1 MTDHQACAKMHCSER
16 VRSRLNRIPTTL
28 DFDKMRIALVKN
40 NADCVMKR
48 EYPGSIIGVVRLQNI
63 WTVAVYDRTIDRV
76 VTVGVQ
82 MPKYVYEIE

>member
-16 VRSRLNRIPTTL
+16 VRRRLNRIPTTL
-28 DFDKMRIALVKN
+28 DFDKMRIALLKN
-40 NADCVMKR
+40 NADCFMKR
-48 EYPGSIIGVVRLQNI
+48 EYPDSIIGVVRLQNI

-82 MPKYVYEIE
+82 MPKYVED

>member
-16 VRSRLNRIPTTL
+16 VRSRMNRIPTSL
-28 DFDKMRIALVKN
+28 DFDKMRIALLKN
-40 NADCVMKR
+40 NADCFMKR
-48 EYPGSIIGVVRLQNI
+48 EYPDSIIGVVRLQNI

-82 MPKYVYEIE
+82 MPKYVDED

>member
-16 VRSRLNRIPTTL
+16 VRSRLNRRPTSL
-28 DFDKMRIALVKN
+28 DFDKMRIALLKN
-40 NADCVMKR
+40 NADCFMKR
-48 EYPGSIIGVVRLQNI
+48 EYPDSIIGVVRLQNI

-82 MPKYVYEIE
+82 MPKYVDEVE